1 MARILRIYRRSLG
14 AHLRAQ
20 LEYEADFWILVVAG
34 LLTQTLG
41 IFFFAAVFAR
51 VPTLN
56 GWRFE
61 EVVLIYGLAG
71 LTSALIP
78 VLVDGIWG
86 ISHQIHYGELD
97 YRLVRPFPPVLQVA
111 SNSLGMNGFGDTIG
125 SSALVVW
132 ALTRVEVDWSVGTAL
147 IAVLLFAGG
156 VGIRIAIALASNA
169 ASFWVRAPFP
179 MVADAI
185 YQLGELG
192 RYPVTIYGA
201 PIRLLIGVAIPFAFA
216 GFFPA
221 AWVLGKGGFAW
232 LGLLTPVVAVACLT
246 LAYCIFQR
254 GLRRYESVGH

>member
-1 MARILRIYRRSLG
+1 MVRILRIYRRSLG

-78 VLVDGIWG
+78 VLVDGVWG
-86 ISHQIHYGELD
+86 LSRQIHHGELD
-97 YRLVRPFPPVLQVA
+97 YRLVRPYPPVLQVA
-111 SNSLGMNGFGDTIG
+111 SSSLGMNGFGDTIG
-125 SSALVVW
+125 AGALVIW
-132 ALTRVEVDWSVGTAL
+132 ALFRVDVDWSVGT
-147 IAVLLFAGG
+147 IAVGLLLFAGG
-156 VGIRIAIALASNA
+156 VCIRMAIALGSNA
-169 ASFWVRAPFP
+169 ASFWLRAPFP

-192 RYPVTIYGA
+192 RYPLTIYGA
-201 PIRLLIGVAIPFAFA
+201 PIRLLIGVALPFAFA

-221 AWVLGKGGFAW
+221 AWVLGKGGYAW
-232 LGLLTPVVAVACLT
+232 LGLLTPVVAVACGAV
-246 LAYCIFQR
+246 AYWIFQR
-254 GLRRYESVGH
+254 GLRRYESAGH